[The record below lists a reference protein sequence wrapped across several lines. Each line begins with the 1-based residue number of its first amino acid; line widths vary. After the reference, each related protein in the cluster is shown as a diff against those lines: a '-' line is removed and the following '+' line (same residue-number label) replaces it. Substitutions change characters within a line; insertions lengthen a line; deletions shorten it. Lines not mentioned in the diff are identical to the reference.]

1 MRSIKYI
8 FSVLCMVMT
17 IPTALRAQGSGW
29 TVNPYDFPYD
39 MTVYAGLV
47 MEEGMVTDYANYEI
61 AAFVGD
67 ECRGVAEVQTQGGK
81 TWLYMR
87 VRSNTTSGET
97 VAFKLYDRAESREY
111 DVSESV
117 TFESQARVGRPSA
130 PMELHLIYSVS
141 AKSANEDMG
150 RVEMDGVGQ
159 VVGGSSQRVVA
170 IPETG
175 YVFVRWSQDGVPVST
190 ENPYMFTVFK
200 DASLVASFK
209 LGRYNVT
216 FDVDGVTS
224 TESMLY
230 GTVIPSPDEPSK
242 EGHTFAGWLPKF
254 EEGATVPANDITYVA
269 QWTVNQYTITF
280 DTDGGSAVAPITQD
294 YGTAIT
300 APAAPSK
307 EGYTFKGWSEQI
319 PATMPAAN
327 KTIKALWTV
336 NQYTITF
343 DTDGGSAVAPI
354 TQDYGTAITA
364 PAAPTKE
371 GHTFKGWSEQI
382 PATMPAA
389 NKTIKALWTVNQ
401 YTITFDTDG
410 GSAVAPITQDYG
422 TAITAPAAPS
432 KEGYTFKGWSEQI
445 PATMPA
451 ANKTIKALWTVNQ
464 YTITFDTDG
473 GSAVAPITQDYGT
486 AITAPVPPSK
496 EGHTFNGWSEQIP
509 ATMPAGDKTIKALW
523 TVNQYT
529 ITFDTDGGSA
539 VAPITQDYGTA
550 ITAPAA
556 PSKEGYTFKG
566 WSEQIPATMP
576 AANKTI
582 KALWN
587 VNKYEVLF
595 KVDGAEYSKA
605 IVEYGSEITL
615 PANPTKEGHTFV
627 GWGDVPK
634 AMPSKDIVLNATFS
648 INKYLVTFVVD
659 GEVLFSGSLQYGSRI
674 ETPEVPAKEGHTF
687 DGWKDV
693 DETVPAH
700 DVTYE
705 SSYTVN
711 IYKVLYYIGDKLV
724 HTDEVAF
731 GDEIPEYEYKPA
743 GNAEVFK
750 GWIGDKYDTMPAHDV
765 TYVADIATSISSLLE
780 NNGKVVIYD
789 LRGRRINDA
798 STLRSGVYIINGKKT
813 VVR

>member
-111 DVSESV
+111 AVSENL
-117 TFESQARVGRPSA
+117 TFNSQERVGMPSA

-150 RVEMDGVGQ
+150 RVEMNGTGQ
-159 VVGGSSQRVVA
+159 VVGGTNLSIAA

-190 ENPYMFTVFK
+190 ENPYRFTVFK

-209 LGRYNVT
+209 LG
-216 FDVDGVTS
+216 
-224 TESMLY
+224 
-230 GTVIPSPDEPSK
+230 K
-242 EGHTFAGWLPKF
+242 
-254 EEGATVPANDITYVA
+254 
-269 QWTVNQYTITF
+269 YTITF

-294 YGTAIT
+294 YGSAIT

-307 EGYTFKGWSEQI
+307 EGHTFKGWSEDI
-319 PATMPAAN
+319 PATMPAANKTIKALWTVNQYSITFDTDGGSAVAPITQDYGSAIAAPAAPSKEGHTFKGWSEDIPATMPAVN

-354 TQDYGTAITA
+354 TQNYGSAITA
-364 PAAPTKE
+364 PAAPSKE
-371 GHTFKGWSEQI
+371 GHTFKGWSEDI

-401 YTITFDTDG
+401 Y
-410 GSAVAPITQDYG
+410 
-422 TAITAPAAPS
+422 
-432 KEGYTFKGWSEQI
+432 K
-445 PATMPA
+445 
-451 ANKTIKALWTVNQ
+451 
-464 YTITFDTDG
+464 
-473 GSAVAPITQDYGT
+473 
-486 AITAPVPPSK
+486 
-496 EGHTFNGWSEQIP
+496 
-509 ATMPAGDKTIKALW
+509 
-523 TVNQYT
+523 
-529 ITFDTDGGSA
+529 
-539 VAPITQDYGTA
+539 
-550 ITAPAA
+550 
-556 PSKEGYTFKG
+556 
-566 WSEQIPATMP
+566 
-576 AANKTI
+576 
-582 KALWN
+582 
-587 VNKYEVLF
+587 VLF
-595 KVDGAEYSKA
+595 MVDGAEYSKA
-605 IVEYGSEITL
+605 MVDFGSEIKL
-615 PANPTKEGHTFV
+615 PAAPSKEGHTFV

-659 GEVLFSGSLQYGSRI
+659 DEVLFSASLQYGSRI
-674 ETPEVPAKEGHTF
+674 EAPKVPAKEGHTF
-687 DGWKDV
+687 GGWQNV

-700 DVTYE
+700 DVTYAGA
-705 SSYTVN
+705 YIVN
-711 IYKVLYYIGDKLV
+711 VYKVFYYIGDKLV
-724 HTDEVAF
+724 HTEEVAF
-731 GDEIPEYEYKPA
+731 GDEIPEYDYKPT
-743 GNAEVFK
+743 GNGEVFK
-750 GWIGDKYDTMPAHDV
+750 GWIGEKYETMPAHDI
-765 TYVADIATSISSLLE
+765 TYVADIATSIASLLE
-780 NNGKVVIYD
+780 SEGKEVIYD

-798 STLRSGVYIINGKKT
+798 SALRSGVYIINGKKT

>member
-1 MRSIKYI
+1 M
-8 FSVLCMVMT
+8 
-17 IPTALRAQGSGW
+17 
-29 TVNPYDFPYD
+29 
-39 MTVYAGLV
+39 
-47 MEEGMVTDYANYEI
+47 
-61 AAFVGD
+61 
-67 ECRGVAEVQTQGGK
+67 
-81 TWLYMR
+81 
-87 VRSNTTSGET
+87 
-97 VAFKLYDRAESREY
+97 
-111 DVSESV
+111 
-117 TFESQARVGRPSA
+117 
-130 PMELHLIYSVS
+130 
-141 AKSANEDMG
+141 
-150 RVEMDGVGQ
+150 
-159 VVGGSSQRVVA
+159 
-170 IPETG
+170 
-175 YVFVRWSQDGVPVST
+175 
-190 ENPYMFTVFK
+190 
-200 DASLVASFK
+200 
-209 LGRYNVT
+209 
-216 FDVDGVTS
+216 
-224 TESMLY
+224 
-230 GTVIPSPDEPSK
+230 
-242 EGHTFAGWLPKF
+242 
-254 EEGATVPANDITYVA
+254 
-269 QWTVNQYTITF
+269 
-280 DTDGGSAVAPITQD
+280 
-294 YGTAIT
+294 
-300 APAAPSK
+300 
-307 EGYTFKGWSEQI
+307 
-319 PATMPAAN
+319 
-327 KTIKALWTV
+327 
-336 NQYTITF
+336 
-343 DTDGGSAVAPI
+343 API

-371 GHTFKGWSEQI
+371 GYTFKGWSEQI

-473 GSAVAPITQDYGT
+473 GSAVAPITQNYGS
-486 AITAPVPPSK
+486 AITAPAAPSK
-496 EGHTFNGWSEQIP
+496 EGYTFKGWSEDIP
-509 ATMPAGDKTIKALW
+509 ATMPAANKTIKALW

-556 PSKEGYTFKG
+556 PSKEGHTFKG
-566 WSEQIPATMP
+566 WSEDIPATMP
-576 AANKTI
+576 AVNKTI

-605 IVEYGSEITL
+605 IVEYGSEIKL

-634 AMPSKDIVLNATFS
+634 TMPSRNIVLNATFS

-659 GEVLFSGSLQYGSRI
+659 DEVLLSASLQYGSRI
-674 ETPEVPAKEGHTF
+674 EAPKVPAKEGHTF
-687 DGWKDV
+687 GGWQNV

-700 DVTYE
+700 DVTYAGA
-705 SSYTVN
+705 YIVN
-711 IYKVLYYIGDKLV
+711 VYKVFYYIGDKLV
-724 HTDEVAF
+724 HTEEVPF
-731 GDEIPEYEYKPA
+731 GDEIPEYDYKPT
-743 GNAEVFK
+743 GNGEVFK
-750 GWIGDKYDTMPAHDV
+750 GWIGEKYEKMPAHDI

-780 NNGKVVIYD
+780 SEGKVVIYD

-798 STLRSGVYIINGKKT
+798 SALRSGVYIINGKKT

>member
-300 APAAPSK
+300 APAAP
-307 EGYTFKGWSEQI
+307 
-319 PATMPAAN
+319 
-327 KTIKALWTV
+327 
-336 NQYTITF
+336 
-343 DTDGGSAVAPI
+343 
-354 TQDYGTAITA
+354 
-364 PAAPTKE
+364 TKE

-389 NKTIKALWTVNQ
+389 N
-401 YTITFDTDG
+401 
-410 GSAVAPITQDYG
+410 
-422 TAITAPAAPS
+422 
-432 KEGYTFKGWSEQI
+432 
-445 PATMPA
+445 
-451 ANKTIKALWTVNQ
+451 
-464 YTITFDTDG
+464 
-473 GSAVAPITQDYGT
+473 
-486 AITAPVPPSK
+486 
-496 EGHTFNGWSEQIP
+496 
-509 ATMPAGDKTIKALW
+509 KTIKALW

>member
-29 TVNPYDFPYD
+29 TVNPYDFQYD

-47 MEEGMVTDYANYEI
+47 MEEGMVTDYTNYEI

-111 DVSESV
+111 AVSENL
-117 TFESQARVGRPSA
+117 TFNSQERVGMPSD
-130 PMELHLIYSVS
+130 PMELHLIYNVS

-150 RVEMDGVGQ
+150 RVEMNGTGQ
-159 VVGGSSQRVVA
+159 VVGGTNLSIAA

-280 DTDGGSAVAPITQD
+280 DTDGGTAVAPITQDYGSPIIAPTPPSKVGHTFNGWDEQIPATMPAEDKTLTAQWTVNKYTITFDTDGGSAVAPITQD

-300 APAAPSK
+300 APAAPSKEGHTFKGWSEQIPATMPAGDKTITALWTVNQYTITFDTDGGSAVAPITQDYGTAITAPAAPAK

-364 PAAPTKE
+364 PAAPSKE

-382 PATMPAA
+382 PATMPA
-389 NKTIKALWTVNQ
+389 V
-401 YTITFDTDG
+401 
-410 GSAVAPITQDYG
+410 
-422 TAITAPAAPS
+422 
-432 KEGYTFKGWSEQI
+432 
-445 PATMPA
+445 
-451 ANKTIKALWTVNQ
+451 
-464 YTITFDTDG
+464 
-473 GSAVAPITQDYGT
+473 
-486 AITAPVPPSK
+486 
-496 EGHTFNGWSEQIP
+496 
-509 ATMPAGDKTIKALW
+509 
-523 TVNQYT
+523 
-529 ITFDTDGGSA
+529 
-539 VAPITQDYGTA
+539 
-550 ITAPAA
+550 
-556 PSKEGYTFKG
+556 
-566 WSEQIPATMP
+566 
-576 AANKTI
+576 NKTI

-605 IVEYGSEITL
+605 IVEYGSEIKL

-634 AMPSKDIVLNATFS
+634 TMPSMNIVLNATFN
-648 INKYLVTFVVD
+648 INKYLVTFKVD

-674 ETPEVPAKEGHTF
+674 ETPKVPAKEGHTF

-705 SSYTVN
+705 SSYIVN
-711 IYKVLYYIGDKLV
+711 IYKVLYYIGDKLI

-743 GNAEVFK
+743 GNGEVFK

-765 TYVADIATSISSLLE
+765 TYVADIATSISALPES
-780 NNGKVVIYD
+780 NGKMVIYD
-789 LRGRRINDA
+789 MRGRRINDA
-798 STLRSGVYIINGKKT
+798 SALRSGVYIINGKKT

>member
-29 TVNPYDFPYD
+29 MVNPYDFPYD

-67 ECRGVAEVQTQGGK
+67 ECRGVAEVQSQGGK

-87 VRSNTTSGET
+87 VRSNASSGET
-97 VAFKLYDRAESREY
+97 VAFKLYDKVELREY
-111 DVSESV
+111 AVSENL
-117 TFESQARVGRPSA
+117 TFNSQERVGMPSA
-130 PMELHLIYSVS
+130 PMELHLIYNVS

-150 RVEMDGVGQ
+150 RVEMNATGQ
-159 VVGGSSQRVVA
+159 VVGGTNLSIAA

-190 ENPYMFTVFK
+190 ENPYRFTVFK

-209 LGRYNVT
+209 LGKYNVT

-224 TESMLY
+224 TESMPY
-230 GTVIPSPDEPSK
+230 GTVIPLPDEPSK

-307 EGYTFKGWSEQI
+307 EG
-319 PATMPAAN
+319 
-327 KTIKALWTV
+327 
-336 NQYTITF
+336 
-343 DTDGGSAVAPI
+343 
-354 TQDYGTAITA
+354 
-364 PAAPTKE
+364 
-371 GHTFKGWSEQI
+371 HTFKGWSEQI
-382 PATMPAA
+382 PATMPA
-389 NKTIKALWTVNQ
+389 V
-401 YTITFDTDG
+401 
-410 GSAVAPITQDYG
+410 
-422 TAITAPAAPS
+422 
-432 KEGYTFKGWSEQI
+432 
-445 PATMPA
+445 
-451 ANKTIKALWTVNQ
+451 
-464 YTITFDTDG
+464 
-473 GSAVAPITQDYGT
+473 
-486 AITAPVPPSK
+486 
-496 EGHTFNGWSEQIP
+496 
-509 ATMPAGDKTIKALW
+509 
-523 TVNQYT
+523 
-529 ITFDTDGGSA
+529 
-539 VAPITQDYGTA
+539 
-550 ITAPAA
+550 
-556 PSKEGYTFKG
+556 
-566 WSEQIPATMP
+566 
-576 AANKTI
+576 NKTI

-605 IVEYGSEITL
+605 IVEYGSEIKL

-634 AMPSKDIVLNATFS
+634 TMPSMNIVLNATFS

-743 GNAEVFK
+743 GNGEVFK
-750 GWIGDKYDTMPAHDV
+750 GWIGEKYETMPAHDI

-798 STLRSGVYIINGKKT
+798 SALRSGVYIINGKKT

>member
-300 APAAPSK
+300 APDAPSK

-389 NKTIKALWTVNQ
+389 N
-401 YTITFDTDG
+401 
-410 GSAVAPITQDYG
+410 
-422 TAITAPAAPS
+422 
-432 KEGYTFKGWSEQI
+432 
-445 PATMPA
+445 
-451 ANKTIKALWTVNQ
+451 
-464 YTITFDTDG
+464 
-473 GSAVAPITQDYGT
+473 
-486 AITAPVPPSK
+486 
-496 EGHTFNGWSEQIP
+496 
-509 ATMPAGDKTIKALW
+509 KTIKALW

>member
-87 VRSNTTSGET
+87 VRSNASSGET
-97 VAFKLYDRAESREY
+97 VAFKLFDKTKSKEY

-117 TFESQARVGRPSA
+117 TFESQARVGMPSD
-130 PMELHLIYSVS
+130 PMELHLIYNVS
-141 AKSANEDMG
+141 AKSANEDIG
-150 RVEMDGVGQ
+150 KVEMDGVGL
-159 VVGGSSQRVVA
+159 VVGGSNQKVTA

-175 YVFVRWSQDGVPVST
+175 YVFVRWSQDGESVST
-190 ENPYMFTVFK
+190 ENPYIFTVFK
-200 DASLVASFK
+200 DVSLVASFK

-294 YGTAIT
+294 YGSPIT
-300 APAAPSK
+300 APTPPSK
-307 EGYTFKGWSEQI
+307 VGHTFNGWDEQI
-319 PATMPAAN
+319 PATMPAEDKTLTAQWTVNEYTITFDTDGGTAVAPITQDYGTAITAPVPPSKEGHTFKGWSEDIPATMPAVN

-364 PAAPTKE
+364 PAAPSKE
-371 GHTFKGWSEQI
+371 GHTFKGWSEDI

-432 KEGYTFKGWSEQI
+432 KEGHTFKGWSEQI

-451 ANKTIKALWTVNQ
+451 VNKTIKALWT
-464 YTITFDTDG
+464 
-473 GSAVAPITQDYGT
+473 
-486 AITAPVPPSK
+486 
-496 EGHTFNGWSEQIP
+496 
-509 ATMPAGDKTIKALW
+509 
-523 TVNQYT
+523 
-529 ITFDTDGGSA
+529 
-539 VAPITQDYGTA
+539 
-550 ITAPAA
+550 
-556 PSKEGYTFKG
+556 
-566 WSEQIPATMP
+566 
-576 AANKTI
+576 
-582 KALWN
+582 

-605 IVEYGSEITL
+605 IVEYGSEIKL

-634 AMPSKDIVLNATFS
+634 TMPSMNIVLNATFS

-743 GNAEVFK
+743 GNGEVFK

-765 TYVADIATSISSLLE
+765 TYVADIATSISALPES
-780 NNGKVVIYD
+780 NGKMVIYD
-789 LRGRRINDA
+789 MRGRRINDA
-798 STLRSGVYIINGKKT
+798 SALRSGVYIINGKKT

>member
-1 MRSIKYI
+1 
-8 FSVLCMVMT
+8 MVMT

-47 MEEGMVTDYANYEI
+47 MEEGMVTDYTNYEI

-97 VAFKLYDRAESREY
+97 VEFKLFDRAESREY
-111 DVSESV
+111 AVSESV
-117 TFESQARVGRPSA
+117 TFESQARVGKPSA
-130 PMELHLIYSVS
+130 PMELHLIYNVS

-150 RVEMDGVGQ
+150 KVEMDGVGL
-159 VVGGSSQRVVA
+159 VIGGSSQKVTA

-175 YVFVRWSQDGVPVST
+175 YVFVRWSEDGESVST
-190 ENPYMFTVFK
+190 ENPYIFTVFK
-200 DASLVASFK
+200 DVSLVASFK

-307 EGYTFKGWSEQI
+307 EG
-319 PATMPAAN
+319 
-327 KTIKALWTV
+327 
-336 NQYTITF
+336 
-343 DTDGGSAVAPI
+343 
-354 TQDYGTAITA
+354 
-364 PAAPTKE
+364 
-371 GHTFKGWSEQI
+371 HTFKGWSE
-382 PATMPAA
+382 
-389 NKTIKALWTVNQ
+389 
-401 YTITFDTDG
+401 D
-410 GSAVAPITQDYG
+410 
-422 TAITAPAAPS
+422 
-432 KEGYTFKGWSEQI
+432 
-445 PATMPA
+445 
-451 ANKTIKALWTVNQ
+451 
-464 YTITFDTDG
+464 
-473 GSAVAPITQDYGT
+473 
-486 AITAPVPPSK
+486 
-496 EGHTFNGWSEQIP
+496 
-509 ATMPAGDKTIKALW
+509 
-523 TVNQYT
+523 
-529 ITFDTDGGSA
+529 
-539 VAPITQDYGTA
+539 
-550 ITAPAA
+550 
-556 PSKEGYTFKG
+556 
-566 WSEQIPATMP
+566 IPATMP

-605 IVEYGSEITL
+605 IVEYGSEIKL

-634 AMPSKDIVLNATFS
+634 TMPSKDIVLNATFS

-659 GEVLFSGSLQYGSRI
+659 DEVLFSASLQYGSRI
-674 ETPEVPAKEGHTF
+674 EAPKVPAKEGHTF
-687 DGWKDV
+687 GGWQNV

-700 DVTYE
+700 DVTYAGA
-705 SSYTVN
+705 YIVN
-711 IYKVLYYIGDKLV
+711 VYKVFYYIGDKLV
-724 HTDEVAF
+724 HTEEVPF
-731 GDEIPEYEYKPA
+731 GDEIPEYDYKPT
-743 GNAEVFK
+743 GNGEVFK
-750 GWIGDKYDTMPAHDV
+750 GWIGEKYETMPAHDI
-765 TYVADIATSISSLLE
+765 TYVADIATSIASLLE
-780 NNGKVVIYD
+780 SEGKVVIYD

-798 STLRSGVYIINGKKT
+798 SALRSGVYIINGKKT

>member
-1 MRSIKYI
+1 M
-8 FSVLCMVMT
+8 
-17 IPTALRAQGSGW
+17 
-29 TVNPYDFPYD
+29 
-39 MTVYAGLV
+39 
-47 MEEGMVTDYANYEI
+47 
-61 AAFVGD
+61 
-67 ECRGVAEVQTQGGK
+67 
-81 TWLYMR
+81 
-87 VRSNTTSGET
+87 
-97 VAFKLYDRAESREY
+97 
-111 DVSESV
+111 
-117 TFESQARVGRPSA
+117 
-130 PMELHLIYSVS
+130 
-141 AKSANEDMG
+141 
-150 RVEMDGVGQ
+150 
-159 VVGGSSQRVVA
+159 
-170 IPETG
+170 
-175 YVFVRWSQDGVPVST
+175 
-190 ENPYMFTVFK
+190 
-200 DASLVASFK
+200 
-209 LGRYNVT
+209 
-216 FDVDGVTS
+216 
-224 TESMLY
+224 
-230 GTVIPSPDEPSK
+230 
-242 EGHTFAGWLPKF
+242 
-254 EEGATVPANDITYVA
+254 
-269 QWTVNQYTITF
+269 
-280 DTDGGSAVAPITQD
+280 
-294 YGTAIT
+294 
-300 APAAPSK
+300 
-307 EGYTFKGWSEQI
+307 
-319 PATMPAAN
+319 PATD

-354 TQDYGTAITA
+354 TQDYGSPITAPTPPSKVGHTFNGWDEQIPATMPAEDKTLTAQWTVNKYTITFDTDGGTAVAPITQNYGTAITA
-364 PAAPTKE
+364 PDAPTKE

-382 PATMPAA
+382 PATMPAGDKTITA
-389 NKTIKALWTVNQ
+389 LWTVNQYTITFDTDGGTAVAPITQNYGTAITAPTAPTKEGHTFKGWSEDIPATMPAVNKTIKALWTVNQ

-432 KEGYTFKGWSEQI
+432 KEGHTFKGWSEQI

-451 ANKTIKALWTVNQ
+451 V
-464 YTITFDTDG
+464 
-473 GSAVAPITQDYGT
+473 
-486 AITAPVPPSK
+486 
-496 EGHTFNGWSEQIP
+496 
-509 ATMPAGDKTIKALW
+509 
-523 TVNQYT
+523 
-529 ITFDTDGGSA
+529 
-539 VAPITQDYGTA
+539 
-550 ITAPAA
+550 
-556 PSKEGYTFKG
+556 
-566 WSEQIPATMP
+566 
-576 AANKTI
+576 NKTI

-605 IVEYGSEITL
+605 IVEYGSEIKL

-634 AMPSKDIVLNATFS
+634 TMPSMNIVLNATFS

-743 GNAEVFK
+743 GNGEVFK
-750 GWIGDKYDTMPAHDV
+750 GWIGEKYETMPAHDI

-798 STLRSGVYIINGKKT
+798 SALRSGVYIINGKKT

>member
-97 VAFKLYDRAESREY
+97 VAFKLYDRAESRVY
-111 DVSESV
+111 AVSENL
-117 TFESQARVGRPSA
+117 TFNSQERVGMPSD
-130 PMELHLIYSVS
+130 PMELHLIYNVS

-150 RVEMDGVGQ
+150 RVEMTGMGE
-159 VVGGSSQRVVA
+159 VVGGTNLSIAA

-190 ENPYMFTVFK
+190 ENPYRFTVFK
-200 DASLVASFK
+200 DAFLVASFK
-209 LGRYNVT
+209 LGKYNVT

-224 TESMLY
+224 TESMPY

-254 EEGATVPANDITYVA
+254 EEGATVPASDITYVA

-280 DTDGGSAVAPITQD
+280 DTDGGSAVAPI
-294 YGTAIT
+294 I
-300 APAAPSK
+300 
-307 EGYTFKGWSEQI
+307 
-319 PATMPAAN
+319 
-327 KTIKALWTV
+327 
-336 NQYTITF
+336 
-343 DTDGGSAVAPI
+343 
-354 TQDYGTAITA
+354 
-364 PAAPTKE
+364 
-371 GHTFKGWSEQI
+371 
-382 PATMPAA
+382 
-389 NKTIKALWTVNQ
+389 
-401 YTITFDTDG
+401 
-410 GSAVAPITQDYG
+410 
-422 TAITAPAAPS
+422 
-432 KEGYTFKGWSEQI
+432 
-445 PATMPA
+445 
-451 ANKTIKALWTVNQ
+451 
-464 YTITFDTDG
+464 
-473 GSAVAPITQDYGT
+473 QDYGT

-509 ATMPAGDKTIKALW
+509 ATMPAGDKTITALW

-539 VAPITQDYGTA
+539 VAPITQDYGSA

-556 PSKEGYTFKG
+556 PSKEGHTFKG
-566 WSEQIPATMP
+566 WSEDIPATMP
-576 AANKTI
+576 AVNKTI
-582 KALWN
+582 KALWT
-587 VNKYEVLF
+587 VNQYKVLF
-595 KVDGAEYSKA
+595 MVDGAEYSKA
-605 IVEYGSEITL
+605 MVDFGSEIKL
-615 PANPTKEGHTFV
+615 PAAPSKEGHTFV

-659 GEVLFSGSLQYGSRI
+659 DEVLFSASLQYGSRI
-674 ETPEVPAKEGHTF
+674 EAPKVPAKEGHTF
-687 DGWKDV
+687 GGWQNV

-700 DVTYE
+700 DVTYAGA
-705 SSYTVN
+705 YIVN
-711 IYKVLYYIGDKLV
+711 VYKVFYYIGDKLV
-724 HTDEVAF
+724 HTEEVAF
-731 GDEIPEYEYKPA
+731 GDEIPEYDYKPT
-743 GNAEVFK
+743 GNGEVFK
-750 GWIGDKYDTMPAHDV
+750 GWIGEKYETMPAHDI
-765 TYVADIATSISSLLE
+765 TYVADIATSIASLLE
-780 NNGKVVIYD
+780 SEGKVVIYD

-798 STLRSGVYIINGKKT
+798 SALRSGVYIINGKKT

>member
-1 MRSIKYI
+1 
-8 FSVLCMVMT
+8 
-17 IPTALRAQGSGW
+17 
-29 TVNPYDFPYD
+29 
-39 MTVYAGLV
+39 
-47 MEEGMVTDYANYEI
+47 
-61 AAFVGD
+61 
-67 ECRGVAEVQTQGGK
+67 
-81 TWLYMR
+81 
-87 VRSNTTSGET
+87 
-97 VAFKLYDRAESREY
+97 
-111 DVSESV
+111 
-117 TFESQARVGRPSA
+117 
-130 PMELHLIYSVS
+130 
-141 AKSANEDMG
+141 
-150 RVEMDGVGQ
+150 
-159 VVGGSSQRVVA
+159 
-170 IPETG
+170 
-175 YVFVRWSQDGVPVST
+175 
-190 ENPYMFTVFK
+190 
-200 DASLVASFK
+200 
-209 LGRYNVT
+209 
-216 FDVDGVTS
+216 
-224 TESMLY
+224 
-230 GTVIPSPDEPSK
+230 
-242 EGHTFAGWLPKF
+242 
-254 EEGATVPANDITYVA
+254 
-269 QWTVNQYTITF
+269 
-280 DTDGGSAVAPITQD
+280 
-294 YGTAIT
+294 
-300 APAAPSK
+300 
-307 EGYTFKGWSEQI
+307 
-319 PATMPAAN
+319 MPAAN

-371 GHTFKGWSEQI
+371 G
-382 PATMPAA
+382 
-389 NKTIKALWTVNQ
+389 
-401 YTITFDTDG
+401 
-410 GSAVAPITQDYG
+410 
-422 TAITAPAAPS
+422 
-432 KEGYTFKGWSEQI
+432 YTFKGWSEQI

-451 ANKTIKALWTVNQ
+451 V
-464 YTITFDTDG
+464 
-473 GSAVAPITQDYGT
+473 
-486 AITAPVPPSK
+486 
-496 EGHTFNGWSEQIP
+496 
-509 ATMPAGDKTIKALW
+509 
-523 TVNQYT
+523 
-529 ITFDTDGGSA
+529 
-539 VAPITQDYGTA
+539 
-550 ITAPAA
+550 
-556 PSKEGYTFKG
+556 
-566 WSEQIPATMP
+566 
-576 AANKTI
+576 NKTI

-605 IVEYGSEITL
+605 IVEYGSEIKL

-634 AMPSKDIVLNATFS
+634 TMPSMNIVLNATFS

-711 IYKVLYYIGDKLV
+711 IYKVLYYIGDKLI

-743 GNAEVFK
+743 GNGEVFK

-798 STLRSGVYIINGKKT
+798 SALGSGVYIINGKKT

>member
-29 TVNPYDFPYD
+29 MVNPYDFPYD

-47 MEEGMVTDYANYEI
+47 MEEGMVTDYTNYEI

-87 VRSNTTSGET
+87 VRSNASSGET

-111 DVSESV
+111 AVSENL
-117 TFESQARVGRPSA
+117 TFNSQERVGMPSA

-150 RVEMDGVGQ
+150 RVEMNATGQ
-159 VVGGSSQRVVA
+159 VVGGTNLSIAA

-190 ENPYMFTVFK
+190 ENPYRFTVFK

-209 LGRYNVT
+209 LGKYTIT
-216 FDVDGVTS
+216 FDTDGGSAVAPITQD
-224 TESMLY
+224 Y
-230 GTVIPSPDEPSK
+230 GTVITAPVPPSK
-242 EGHTFAGWLPKF
+242 EGHTFNGWSEQIP
-254 EEGATVPANDITYVA
+254 ATMPAEDKTLTA
-269 QWTVNQYTITF
+269 QWTVNKYTITF
-280 DTDGGSAVAPITQD
+280 DTDGGTAVAPITQNYGTAITAPDAPTKEGHTFKGWSEQIPATMPAGDKTITALWTVNKYTITFDSDGGSAVAPITQD

-364 PAAPTKE
+364 PAAPAKE
-371 GHTFKGWSEQI
+371 GYTFKGWSEQI
-382 PATMPAA
+382 PATMPAV

-445 PATMPA
+445 PVTMPA
-451 ANKTIKALWTVNQ
+451 V
-464 YTITFDTDG
+464 
-473 GSAVAPITQDYGT
+473 
-486 AITAPVPPSK
+486 
-496 EGHTFNGWSEQIP
+496 
-509 ATMPAGDKTIKALW
+509 
-523 TVNQYT
+523 
-529 ITFDTDGGSA
+529 
-539 VAPITQDYGTA
+539 
-550 ITAPAA
+550 
-556 PSKEGYTFKG
+556 
-566 WSEQIPATMP
+566 
-576 AANKTI
+576 NKTI

-605 IVEYGSEITL
+605 IVECGSEIKL

-634 AMPSKDIVLNATFS
+634 TMPSRNIVLNATFS

-711 IYKVLYYIGDKLV
+711 IYKVLYYIGDKLI

-750 GWIGDKYDTMPAHDV
+750 GWIGDRYDTMPAHDV

-798 STLRSGVYIINGKKT
+798 STLGSGVYIINGKKT

>member
-29 TVNPYDFPYD
+29 MVNPYDFPYD

-67 ECRGVAEVQTQGGK
+67 ECRGVAEVQSQGGK

-87 VRSNTTSGET
+87 VRSNASSGET
-97 VAFKLYDRAESREY
+97 VAFKLYDKVELREY
-111 DVSESV
+111 AVSENL
-117 TFESQARVGRPSA
+117 TFNSQERVGMPSA
-130 PMELHLIYSVS
+130 PMELHLIYNVS

-150 RVEMDGVGQ
+150 RVEMNATGQ
-159 VVGGSSQRVVA
+159 VVGGTNLSIAA

-190 ENPYMFTVFK
+190 ENPYRFTVFK

-209 LGRYNVT
+209 LGKYNVT

-224 TESMLY
+224 TESMPY
-230 GTVIPSPDEPSK
+230 GTVIPLPDEPSK

-294 YGTAIT
+294 YGSPIT
-300 APAAPSK
+300 APTPPSK
-307 EGYTFKGWSEQI
+307 VGHTFNGWDEQI
-319 PATMPAAN
+319 PATMPAED
-327 KTIKALWTV
+327 KTLTAQWTV
-336 NQYTITF
+336 NKYTITF
-343 DTDGGSAVAPI
+343 DTDGGTAVAPI
-354 TQDYGTAITA
+354 TQNYGTAITA
-364 PAAPTKE
+364 PDAPTKE

-382 PATMPAA
+382 PATMPAGDKTITA
-389 NKTIKALWTVNQ
+389 LWTVNQYTITFDTDGGTAVAPITQNYGTAITAPTAPTKEGHTFKGWSEDIPATMPAVNKTIKALWTVNQ

-432 KEGYTFKGWSEQI
+432 KEGHTFKGWSEQI

-451 ANKTIKALWTVNQ
+451 V
-464 YTITFDTDG
+464 
-473 GSAVAPITQDYGT
+473 
-486 AITAPVPPSK
+486 
-496 EGHTFNGWSEQIP
+496 
-509 ATMPAGDKTIKALW
+509 
-523 TVNQYT
+523 
-529 ITFDTDGGSA
+529 
-539 VAPITQDYGTA
+539 
-550 ITAPAA
+550 
-556 PSKEGYTFKG
+556 
-566 WSEQIPATMP
+566 
-576 AANKTI
+576 NKTI

-605 IVEYGSEITL
+605 IVEYGSEIKL

-634 AMPSKDIVLNATFS
+634 TMPSMNIVLNATFS

-743 GNAEVFK
+743 GNGEVFK
-750 GWIGDKYDTMPAHDV
+750 GWIGEKYETMPAHDI

-798 STLRSGVYIINGKKT
+798 SALRSGVYIINGKKT

>member
-29 TVNPYDFPYD
+29 MVNPYDFPYD

-67 ECRGVAEVQTQGGK
+67 ECRGVAEVQSQGGK

-87 VRSNTTSGET
+87 VRSNASSGET
-97 VAFKLYDRAESREY
+97 VAFKLYDKVELREY
-111 DVSESV
+111 AVSENL
-117 TFESQARVGRPSA
+117 TFNSQERVGMPSA
-130 PMELHLIYSVS
+130 PMELHLIYNVS

-150 RVEMDGVGQ
+150 RVEMNATGQ
-159 VVGGSSQRVVA
+159 VVGGTNLSIAA

-190 ENPYMFTVFK
+190 ENPYRFTVFK

-209 LGRYNVT
+209 LGKYNVT

-224 TESMLY
+224 TESMPY
-230 GTVIPSPDEPSK
+230 GTVIPLPDEPSK

-294 YGTAIT
+294 YGSPIT
-300 APAAPSK
+300 APTPPSK
-307 EGYTFKGWSEQI
+307 VGHTFNGWDEQI
-319 PATMPAAN
+319 PATMPAED
-327 KTIKALWTV
+327 KTLTAQWTV
-336 NQYTITF
+336 NKYTITF
-343 DTDGGSAVAPI
+343 DTDGGTAVAPI
-354 TQDYGTAITA
+354 TQNYGTAITA
-364 PAAPTKE
+364 PDAPTKE

-382 PATMPAA
+382 PATMPAGD
-389 NKTIKALWTVNQ
+389 KTITALWTVNQ

-410 GSAVAPITQDYG
+410 GTAVAPITQNYG
-422 TAITAPAAPS
+422 TAITAPTAPT
-432 KEGYTFKGWSEQI
+432 KEGHTFKGWSEDI

-451 ANKTIKALWTVNQ
+451 V
-464 YTITFDTDG
+464 
-473 GSAVAPITQDYGT
+473 
-486 AITAPVPPSK
+486 
-496 EGHTFNGWSEQIP
+496 
-509 ATMPAGDKTIKALW
+509 
-523 TVNQYT
+523 
-529 ITFDTDGGSA
+529 
-539 VAPITQDYGTA
+539 
-550 ITAPAA
+550 
-556 PSKEGYTFKG
+556 
-566 WSEQIPATMP
+566 
-576 AANKTI
+576 NKTI

-605 IVEYGSEITL
+605 IVEYGSEIKL

-634 AMPSKDIVLNATFS
+634 TMPSMNIVLNATFS

-743 GNAEVFK
+743 GNGEVFK
-750 GWIGDKYDTMPAHDV
+750 GWIGEKYETMPAHDI

-798 STLRSGVYIINGKKT
+798 SALRSGVYIINGKKT

>member
-1 MRSIKYI
+1 
-8 FSVLCMVMT
+8 MVMT

-29 TVNPYDFPYD
+29 MVNPYDFPYD

-67 ECRGVAEVQTQGGK
+67 ECRGVAEVQSQGGK

-87 VRSNTTSGET
+87 VRSNASSGET
-97 VAFKLYDRAESREY
+97 VAFKLYDKVELREY
-111 DVSESV
+111 AVSENL
-117 TFESQARVGRPSA
+117 TFNSQERVGMPSA
-130 PMELHLIYSVS
+130 PMELHLIYNVS

-150 RVEMDGVGQ
+150 RVEMNATGQ
-159 VVGGSSQRVVA
+159 VVGGTNLSIAA

-190 ENPYMFTVFK
+190 ENPYRFTVFK

-209 LGRYNVT
+209 LGKYNVT

-224 TESMLY
+224 TESMPY
-230 GTVIPSPDEPSK
+230 GTVIPLPDEPSK

-294 YGTAIT
+294 YGSPIT
-300 APAAPSK
+300 APTPPSK
-307 EGYTFKGWSEQI
+307 VGHTFNGWDEQI
-319 PATMPAAN
+319 PATMPAED
-327 KTIKALWTV
+327 KTLTAQWTV
-336 NQYTITF
+336 NKYTITF
-343 DTDGGSAVAPI
+343 DTDGGTAVAPI
-354 TQDYGTAITA
+354 TQNYGTAITA
-364 PAAPTKE
+364 PDAPTKE

-382 PATMPAA
+382 PATMPAGD
-389 NKTIKALWTVNQ
+389 KTITALWTVNQ

-410 GSAVAPITQDYG
+410 GTAVAPITQNYG
-422 TAITAPAAPS
+422 TAITAPTAPT
-432 KEGYTFKGWSEQI
+432 KEGHTFKGWSEDI

-451 ANKTIKALWTVNQ
+451 V
-464 YTITFDTDG
+464 
-473 GSAVAPITQDYGT
+473 
-486 AITAPVPPSK
+486 
-496 EGHTFNGWSEQIP
+496 
-509 ATMPAGDKTIKALW
+509 
-523 TVNQYT
+523 
-529 ITFDTDGGSA
+529 
-539 VAPITQDYGTA
+539 
-550 ITAPAA
+550 
-556 PSKEGYTFKG
+556 
-566 WSEQIPATMP
+566 
-576 AANKTI
+576 NKTI

-605 IVEYGSEITL
+605 IVEYGSEIKL

-634 AMPSKDIVLNATFS
+634 TMPSMNIVLNATFS

-743 GNAEVFK
+743 GNGEVFK
-750 GWIGDKYDTMPAHDV
+750 GWIGEKYETMPAHDI

-798 STLRSGVYIINGKKT
+798 SALRSGVYIINGKKT

>member
-29 TVNPYDFPYD
+29 TVNPYDFQYD

-87 VRSNTTSGET
+87 VRSNATSGET

-111 DVSESV
+111 AVSENL
-117 TFESQARVGRPSA
+117 TFNSQERVGMPSD
-130 PMELHLIYSVS
+130 PMELHLIYNVS

-294 YGTAIT
+294 YGSAIT
-300 APAAPSK
+300 APIPPSK

-364 PAAPTKE
+364 PAAPSKE

-382 PATMPAA
+382 PATMPA
-389 NKTIKALWTVNQ
+389 V
-401 YTITFDTDG
+401 
-410 GSAVAPITQDYG
+410 
-422 TAITAPAAPS
+422 
-432 KEGYTFKGWSEQI
+432 
-445 PATMPA
+445 
-451 ANKTIKALWTVNQ
+451 
-464 YTITFDTDG
+464 
-473 GSAVAPITQDYGT
+473 
-486 AITAPVPPSK
+486 
-496 EGHTFNGWSEQIP
+496 
-509 ATMPAGDKTIKALW
+509 
-523 TVNQYT
+523 
-529 ITFDTDGGSA
+529 
-539 VAPITQDYGTA
+539 
-550 ITAPAA
+550 
-556 PSKEGYTFKG
+556 
-566 WSEQIPATMP
+566 
-576 AANKTI
+576 NKTI

-605 IVEYGSEITL
+605 IVEYGSEIKL

-634 AMPSKDIVLNATFS
+634 TMPSMNIVLNATFS
-648 INKYLVTFVVD
+648 INKYLVTFKVD

-743 GNAEVFK
+743 GNGEVFK

-798 STLRSGVYIINGKKT
+798 SALRSGVYIINGKKT

>member
-47 MEEGMVTDYANYEI
+47 MEEGMVTDYTNYEI

-67 ECRGVAEVQTQGGK
+67 ECRGVAEVQAQGEK

-87 VRSNTTSGET
+87 VRSNTSSGET
-97 VAFKLYDRAESREY
+97 VAFKLYDRAESKEY

-117 TFESQARVGRPSA
+117 TFESQARVGKPSA
-130 PMELHLIYSVS
+130 PMELHLIYNVS

-159 VVGGSSQRVVA
+159 VVGGSSQKVTA
-170 IPETG
+170 IPEIG
-175 YVFVRWSQDGVPVST
+175 YVFVRWSEDGESVST
-190 ENPYMFTVFK
+190 ENPYIFTVFK
-200 DASLVASFK
+200 DVSLVANFK

-280 DTDGGSAVAPITQD
+280 DTDGGSAVAPITQG
-294 YGTAIT
+294 YGSAIT

-307 EGYTFKGWSEQI
+307 EGHTFKGWSEDI
-319 PATMPAAN
+319 PATMPAVN

-336 NQYTITF
+336 NQYTIAF
-343 DTDGGSAVAPI
+343 DA
-354 TQDYGTAITA
+354 
-364 PAAPTKE
+364 
-371 GHTFKGWSEQI
+371 
-382 PATMPAA
+382 
-389 NKTIKALWTVNQ
+389 
-401 YTITFDTDG
+401 DG

-432 KEGYTFKGWSEQI
+432 KEGYTFNGWSEQI

-464 YTITFDTDG
+464 Y
-473 GSAVAPITQDYGT
+473 
-486 AITAPVPPSK
+486 K
-496 EGHTFNGWSEQIP
+496 
-509 ATMPAGDKTIKALW
+509 
-523 TVNQYT
+523 
-529 ITFDTDGGSA
+529 
-539 VAPITQDYGTA
+539 
-550 ITAPAA
+550 
-556 PSKEGYTFKG
+556 
-566 WSEQIPATMP
+566 
-576 AANKTI
+576 
-582 KALWN
+582 
-587 VNKYEVLF
+587 VLF
-595 KVDGAEYSKA
+595 MVDGAEYSKA
-605 IVEYGSEITL
+605 MVDFGSEIKL
-615 PANPTKEGHTFV
+615 PAAPSKEGHTFV

-659 GEVLFSGSLQYGSRI
+659 DEVLFSASLQYGSRI
-674 ETPEVPAKEGHTF
+674 EAPKVPAKEGHTF
-687 DGWKDV
+687 GGWQNV

-700 DVTYE
+700 DVTYAGA
-705 SSYTVN
+705 YIVN
-711 IYKVLYYIGDKLV
+711 VYKVFYYIGDKLV
-724 HTDEVAF
+724 HTEEVAF
-731 GDEIPEYEYKPA
+731 GDEIPEYDYKPT
-743 GNAEVFK
+743 GNGEVFK
-750 GWIGDKYDTMPAHDV
+750 GWIGEKYETMPAHDI
-765 TYVADIATSISSLLE
+765 TYVADIATSIASLLE
-780 NNGKVVIYD
+780 SEGKVVIYD

-798 STLRSGVYIINGKKT
+798 SALRSGVYIINGKKT

>member
-29 TVNPYDFPYD
+29 TVNPYDFQYD

-87 VRSNTTSGET
+87 VRSNASSGET
-97 VAFKLYDRAESREY
+97 VTFKLYDKVELREY
-111 DVSESV
+111 AVHESML
-117 TFESQARVGRPSA
+117 FESQARVGMPSN
-130 PMELHLIYSVS
+130 PMELHLMYNVS

-175 YVFVRWSQDGVPVST
+175 YVFVRWSEDGKSVST

-294 YGTAIT
+294 YGSAIT
-300 APAAPSK
+300 APTPPSK
-307 EGYTFKGWSEQI
+307 VGHTFNGWDEQI
-319 PATMPAAN
+319 PATMPAED
-327 KTIKALWTV
+327 KTLTAQWTV
-336 NQYTITF
+336 NKYTITF
-343 DTDGGSAVAPI
+343 DTDGGTAVAPI
-354 TQDYGTAITA
+354 TQNYGTAITA
-364 PAAPTKE
+364 PDAPTKE

-382 PATMPAA
+382 PATMPAGD
-389 NKTIKALWTVNQ
+389 KTITALWTLNQ

-410 GSAVAPITQDYG
+410 GTAVAPITQDYG

-451 ANKTIKALWTVNQ
+451 V
-464 YTITFDTDG
+464 
-473 GSAVAPITQDYGT
+473 
-486 AITAPVPPSK
+486 
-496 EGHTFNGWSEQIP
+496 
-509 ATMPAGDKTIKALW
+509 
-523 TVNQYT
+523 
-529 ITFDTDGGSA
+529 
-539 VAPITQDYGTA
+539 
-550 ITAPAA
+550 
-556 PSKEGYTFKG
+556 
-566 WSEQIPATMP
+566 
-576 AANKTI
+576 NKTI

-605 IVEYGSEITL
+605 IVEYGSEIKL

-634 AMPSKDIVLNATFS
+634 TMPSMNIVLNATFS

-659 GEVLFSGSLQYGSRI
+659 DEVLFSGSLQYGSRI

-743 GNAEVFK
+743 GNGEVFK
-750 GWIGDKYDTMPAHDV
+750 GWIGDKYDTMPAHDI
-765 TYVADIATSISSLLE
+765 TYVADIATSISALPES
-780 NNGKVVIYD
+780 NGKVVIYD

-798 STLRSGVYIINGKKT
+798 STLGSGVYIINGKKT